1 MQHQLKQNQLDDQ
14 LLKQQ
19 VDGQMISMEMRIAGM
34 FLIIKNRFF
43 GQNECRDMTHMPP
56 SQPPILRQN
65 TRRAAE
71 EIIATGKVYN

>member
-1 MQHQLKQNQLDDQ
+1 
-14 LLKQQ
+14 
-19 VDGQMISMEMRIAGM
+19 M